1 MPADPPP
8 RIETR
13 ERGDTSGIVAMPGQH
28 PPGLKSELA
37 LAVAAGKSITQ
48 WAHEKGIGVRT
59 AHTWAHDPKFRAQVA
74 ELRADLLDRAIGV
87 LAHRVA
93 ANAAEINRLASQAE
107 SEAVRLAAARAGIAD
122 LLGASRYVELRAEVE
137 ELKRELAA
145 EKERRARSAGP
156 DPS

>member
-1 MPADPPP
+1 VPADPSP

-13 ERGDTSGIVAMPGQH
+13 ERGDTSGIVGMPGPH
-28 PPGLKSELA
+28 PAGLKSKLA
-37 LAVAAGKSITQ
+37 LAVAAGKSIGQ
-48 WAHEKGIGVRT
+48 WARAHGIGVRT
-59 AHTWAHDPKFRAQVA
+59 AQTWAQDPAFRAQVA
-74 ELRADLLDRAIGV
+74 ELRARLLDRAIGV
-87 LAHRVA
+87 LARRVA
-93 ANAAEINRLASQAE
+93 ANAAEINRLASSAE

-145 EKERRARSAGP
+145 ERERRARSPGP